1 MNIKQLLVF
10 SAVVLLLSSCFNNNE
25 GRIIASVN
33 EKDLMLE
40 EVLEEMPIQI
50 EDSSFFVER
59 YMNDWIRKQLMIYHA
74 EINLSSAIQNYEKQ
88 IKEYRASLL
97 IYAYQQ
103 ELINQNFDTSI
114 SLKQVTDYY
123 NQYKDEFK
131 LSKNIFK
138 GRFIV
143 VDRSAPKLINLNKW
157 YKSNK
162 ESSLED
168 LNDYCQQFAKEYY
181 LEDDRWQYFS
191 IFNQKLPEFIIEESY
206 FLENTKG
213 VVFED
218 DNLRYYV
225 FIKDYLINGSISP
238 LEMEQEKIKNVL
250 LNKNKIEYLKQLEDE
265 LYQNG
270 LALKKIKIY

>member
-157 YKSNK
+157 YKSDT

-191 IFNQKLPEFIIEESY
+191 IFNHKLPEYIIEESY

>member
-1 MNIKQLLVF
+1 MNIKQLFVF

-123 NQYKDEFK
+123 NQYRDEFK

-157 YKSNK
+157 YKSDT

-191 IFNQKLPEFIIEESY
+191 IFNQKLPEYIIEESY

>member
-1 MNIKQLLVF
+1 MNIKQLFFF
-10 SAVVLLLSSCFNNNE
+10 SAVVLLLSSCFNNND
-25 GRIIASVN
+25 GRIIASVH

-74 EINLSSAIQNYEKQ
+74 EINLSSDIQNYEKQ

-103 ELINQNFDTSI
+103 ELINQKFDTSI

-181 LEDDRWQYFS
+181 LEDDKWQYFS
-191 IFNQKLPEFIIEESY
+191 IFNQKLPEYIIEESY

-238 LEMEQEKIKNVL
+238 LEMEQKKIKNVL

>member
-1 MNIKQLLVF
+1 MVFKQLIFLTSVF
-10 SAVVLLLSSCFNNNE
+10 ILTSCFNNEN
-25 GRIIASVN
+25 GRVIASVN
-33 EKDLMLE
+33 ENYLLLSQ
-40 EVLEEMPIQI
+40 VLKEMPNQI
-50 EDSSFFVER
+50 EDSTFFVEK

-74 EINLSSAIQNYEKQ
+74 EINLSSDIQNYEKQ
-88 IKEYRASLL
+88 IEDYRASLL

-114 SLKQVTDYY
+114 YYTQVESYY

-143 VDRSAPKLINLNKW
+143 VEKSAPQLKNLNKW
-157 YKSNK
+157 YKSDK
-162 ESSLED
+162 EGSILD
-168 LNDYCQQFAKEYY
+168 LTDYCQQFAKEYY
-181 LEDDRWQYFS
+181 LEDDKWQYFS
-191 IFNQKLPEFIIEESY
+191 VFNNKLPQYIQEEDY
-206 FLENTKG
+206 FLQNTKG

-218 DNLRYYV
+218 KNLRYYV
-225 FIKDYLINGSISP
+225 FVKDFKINGSVSP
-238 LEMEQEKIKNVL
+238 LELEKNKIRNVL
-250 LNKNKIEYLKQLEDE
+250 LNKNKIKYLKQLEDE

>member
-1 MNIKQLLVF
+1 MVFKQLIFLTSVF
-10 SAVVLLLSSCFNNNE
+10 ILTSCFNKE
-25 GRIIASVN
+25 KGRVIASVN
-33 EKDLMLE
+33 ENDLLLSQ
-40 EVLEEMPIQI
+40 VLKEMPNQI
-50 EDSSFFVER
+50 EDSTFFVEK

-74 EINLSSAIQNYEKQ
+74 EINLSSDIQNYEKQ
-88 IKEYRASLL
+88 IEDYRSSLL

-114 SLKQVTDYY
+114 YYTQVESYY

-143 VDRSAPKLINLNKW
+143 VEKSAPQLKNLNKW
-157 YKSNK
+157 YKSDK
-162 ESSLED
+162 ESSILD
-168 LNDYCQQFAKEYY
+168 VTDYCQQFAKEYY
-181 LEDDRWQYFS
+181 LEDDKWQYFS
-191 IFNQKLPEFIIEESY
+191 VFNNKLPEYIKEEDY

-218 DNLRYYV
+218 ENLRYYV
-225 FIKDYLINGSISP
+225 FVKDFKIKGSVSP
-238 LEMEQEKIKNVL
+238 LELEQDKIRNVL

>member
-1 MNIKQLLVF
+1 MNIKQLFVF
-10 SAVVLLLSSCFNNNE
+10 SAVVLLLSSCFKNKE
-25 GRIIASVN
+25 GVIIASVN

-59 YMNDWIRKQLMIYHA
+59 YMNEWIRKQLMIYHA
-74 EINLSSAIQNYEKQ
+74 EINLSSSIQNYEKQ

-103 ELINQNFDTSI
+103 ELINQNFDTTI

-123 NQYKDEFK
+123 NQYRDEFK

-191 IFNQKLPEFIIEESY
+191 IFNQKLPEYIIEESY

>member
-1 MNIKQLLVF
+1 MNIKQLFVF
-10 SAVVLLLSSCFNNNE
+10 LAVVLLLSSCFNNNE

-59 YMNDWIRKQLMIYHA
+59 YMNDWIRNQLMIYHA

-157 YKSNK
+157 YKSDT

-238 LEMEQEKIKNVL
+238 LEMEHEKIKNVL
-250 LNKNKIEYLKQLEDE
+250 LNKNKIEYLKQLEDD

>member
-1 MNIKQLLVF
+1 MNIKQLFVF
-10 SAVVLLLSSCFNNNE
+10 LAVVLLLSSCFKNNE

-143 VDRSAPKLINLNKW
+143 VDRLAPKLINLNKW
-157 YKSNK
+157 YKSDT

-181 LEDDRWQYFS
+181 LEDDKWQYFS
-191 IFNQKLPEFIIEESY
+191 IFNQKLPEYIIEESY

-218 DNLRYYV
+218 VNLRYYV

-238 LEMEQEKIKNVL
+238 LELEQEKIKNVL

>member
-1 MNIKQLLVF
+1 MNIKQLFVC
-10 SAVVLLLSSCFNNNE
+10 SAVVLLLSSCFNNKE
-25 GRIIASVN
+25 GKIIASVN

-74 EINLSSAIQNYEKQ
+74 EINLSSEIQNYEKQ

-138 GRFIV
+138 GRFIM

-191 IFNQKLPEFIIEESY
+191 IFNQKLPEYIIEESY

-238 LEMEQEKIKNVL
+238 LEMEKEKIKNVL
-250 LNKNKIEYLKQLEDE
+250 LNKNKIDYLKQLEDE

>member
-1 MNIKQLLVF
+1 MNIKQLFVF

-59 YMNDWIRKQLMIYHA
+59 YMNDWIRNQLMIYHA

-157 YKSNK
+157 YKSDT

-191 IFNQKLPEFIIEESY
+191 IFNHKLPEFIIEESY

>member
-1 MNIKQLLVF
+1 MNIKQLFVF
-10 SAVVLLLSSCFNNNE
+10 LAVVLLLSSCFNNKE
-25 GRIIASVN
+25 GRILASVN
-33 EKDLMLE
+33 EKNLMLE

-123 NQYKDEFK
+123 NQYNDEFK

-143 VDRSAPKLINLNKW
+143 VDRLAPKLINLNKW
-157 YKSNK
+157 YKSDA

-181 LEDDRWQYFS
+181 LEDDKWQYFS
-191 IFNQKLPEFIIEESY
+191 IFNQKLPEYIIEESY

-225 FIKDYLINGSISP
+225 FIKDYLLNGSISP
-238 LEMEQEKIKNVL
+238 LELEHEKIKNVL

>member
-1 MNIKQLLVF
+1 
-10 SAVVLLLSSCFNNNE
+10 
-25 GRIIASVN
+25 
-33 EKDLMLE
+33 MLE

-74 EINLSSAIQNYEKQ
+74 EINLSSDIQNYEKQ

-114 SLKQVTDYY
+114 SSKQVADYY

-157 YKSNK
+157 YKSDK

-181 LEDDRWQYFS
+181 LKDDRWQYFS
-191 IFNQKLPEFIIEESY
+191 IFNQKLPEYIIEESY

-238 LEMEQEKIKNVL
+238 LELEQEKIKNVL

>member
-1 MNIKQLLVF
+1 MNIKQLFVF
-10 SAVVLLLSSCFNNNE
+10 SAVVLLLSSCFNNKE

-74 EINLSSAIQNYEKQ
+74 EINLSSAIQNYDKQ

-103 ELINQNFDTSI
+103 DLINQNFDTSI
-114 SLKQVTDYY
+114 SIKQVTDYY

-191 IFNQKLPEFIIEESY
+191 IFNQKLPEYIIEESY

-238 LEMEQEKIKNVL
+238 LQMEQEKIKNVL

>member
-1 MNIKQLLVF
+1 MNIKQLFVF
-10 SAVVLLLSSCFNNNE
+10 LAVVLLLSSCFNNNE

-157 YKSNK
+157 YKSDT

-181 LEDDRWQYFS
+181 LEDDKWQYFS
-191 IFNQKLPEFIIEESY
+191 IFNQKLPEYIIEESY

-218 DNLRYYV
+218 VNLRYYV

>member
-1 MNIKQLLVF
+1 MNIKQLFFF
-10 SAVVLLLSSCFNNNE
+10 SAVILLLSSCFSNNE

-114 SLKQVTDYY
+114 SLKHVTDYY

-181 LEDDRWQYFS
+181 LEDDSWQYFS
-191 IFNQKLPEFIIEESY
+191 IFNQKLPKYIVEESY

-270 LALKKIKIY
+270 LALKKI

>member
-1 MNIKQLLVF
+1 MNIKQLFVF

-50 EDSSFFVER
+50 EDSSFFVAR

-114 SLKQVTDYY
+114 SLKQVKDYY

-181 LEDDRWQYFS
+181 LEDDKWQYFS
-191 IFNQKLPEFIIEESY
+191 IFNQKLPEYIIEESY

>member
-1 MNIKQLLVF
+1 MNIKQLFVF
-10 SAVVLLLSSCFNNNE
+10 SALVLLLISCFNNKE
-25 GRIIASVN
+25 GKIIASVN

-50 EDSSFFVER
+50 EDSSFFIER

-191 IFNQKLPEFIIEESY
+191 IFNQKLPEYIIEESY

-225 FIKDYLINGSISP
+225 FIKDYLINGNISP
-238 LEMEQEKIKNVL
+238 LEIEQEKIKNVL

>member
-1 MNIKQLLVF
+1 MNIKQLFVF
-10 SAVVLLLSSCFNNNE
+10 SAVVLLLISCFNNKE
-25 GRIIASVN
+25 GKIIASVN

-50 EDSSFFVER
+50 EDSSFFIER

-191 IFNQKLPEFIIEESY
+191 IFNQKLPEYIIEESY

>member
-1 MNIKQLLVF
+1 MNIKQLFVF

-59 YMNDWIRKQLMIYHA
+59 YMNDWIRNQLMIYHA

-103 ELINQNFDTSI
+103 ELINQKFDTSI